1 MPSPSVSFRISRH
14 TEDLA
19 ETLHAL
25 SQRLVAMEQRLG
37 SVEVQLAALRSTPR
51 EDAAE
56 VERLA
61 PIADNIERL
70 LSDCRQLLAE
80 PVVIDPIA
88 AAHPHEAL
96 PVAEGASE
104 AGATLVPFPQ
114 ASPPPEGELAEP
126 GEACAADAADPEAA
140 AA

>member
-37 SVEVQLAALRSTPR
+37 SVEVQLAALRSEPR
-51 EDAAE
+51 EDPAE
-56 VERLA
+56 AERLA

-80 PVVIDPIA
+80 SPVISPSATSSPDEGLAAGAGEEAGTVLPFPPASAETAGELPEPEQAGADDISDAEQA
-88 AAHPHEAL
+88 AA
-96 PVAEGASE
+96 
-104 AGATLVPFPQ
+104 
-114 ASPPPEGELAEP
+114 
-126 GEACAADAADPEAA
+126 
-140 AA
+140 